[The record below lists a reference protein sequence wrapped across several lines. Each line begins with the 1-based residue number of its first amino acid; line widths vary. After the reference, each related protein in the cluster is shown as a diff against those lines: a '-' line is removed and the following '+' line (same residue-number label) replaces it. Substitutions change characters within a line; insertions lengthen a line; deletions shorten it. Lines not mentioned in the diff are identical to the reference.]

1 MNSNNLHPTPTT
13 QRLGRSDFLHLA
25 RQPVR
30 LAAVCGSLW
39 VTQDGE
45 LDDVQLDAGQT
56 RDFDGHAHL
65 TIGTL
70 GGDALVRVTSLAEA
84 RGSRLRRRFAAWFAR
99 RFTGLT
105 AGQHMGRA

>member
-1 MNSNNLHPTPTT
+1 MNTATLHTPFTT
-13 QRLGRSDFLHLA
+13 RRLGRTDFLHFA
-25 RQPVR
+25 HQPVR

-84 RGSRLRRRFAAWFAR
+84 RGSRLLRAFAAWAR
-99 RFTGLT
+99 AQRLIGL
-105 AGQHMGRA
+105 R